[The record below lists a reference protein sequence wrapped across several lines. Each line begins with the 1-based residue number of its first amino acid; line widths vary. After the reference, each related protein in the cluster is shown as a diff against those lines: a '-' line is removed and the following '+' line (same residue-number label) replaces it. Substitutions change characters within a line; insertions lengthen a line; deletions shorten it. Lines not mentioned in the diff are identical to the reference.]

1 MLIHFRNS
9 KSNDMKAHSNYFLGR
24 KRLTQA
30 LSQGRFKHRISLSE
44 VYVGSLF
51 TKHALALSA
60 GTVQTM
66 STYPPGEEPN
76 MTLPVINEN
85 FIRPWTEHRR
95 HQQTSEGTW
104 ESQESRI
111 SRFTRMIMS
120 WIMARWYNAHF
131 FV

>member
-51 TKHALALSA
+51 TKHAIALLA

-66 STYPPGEEPN
+66 STYPRGKSP
-76 MTLPVINEN
+76 T
-85 FIRPWTEHRR
+85 
-95 HQQTSEGTW
+95 
-104 ESQESRI
+104 
-111 SRFTRMIMS
+111 
-120 WIMARWYNAHF
+120 
-131 FV
+131 